1 MRASSALLEAQ
12 LEPHVEGGFLGQ
24 GRVGL
29 EDGLLEAG
37 QVGQRGGADEAGG
50 ERGPV
55 GQIAGDLGRVEQFA
69 GAGKAAGEKD
79 LQVAA
84 GEPDLE
90 AELGGA
96 GQPRLAAHRVVEQ
109 PGMAGTVVVT
119 WEDVAPYLR
128 NAPKPVDGEVYVLKT
143 LTQSPEAVLTRKLGE
158 RPKGTILRLGTN
170 GNLQVV
176 LPKR

>member
-1 MRASSALLEAQ
+1 LNLLPQEVLNVFGQRNGHGRRIPLGGIGEKGKALSFQPSCRALDGLLEAH
-12 LEPHVEGGFLGQ
+12 LEPHVEGEFLGQ

-55 GQIAGDLGRVEQFA
+55 GQVAGDLGRVEQFA
-69 GAGKAAGEKD
+69 GAGKAAGEED

-84 GEPDLE
+84 GEPGLE

-96 GQPRLAAHRVVEQ
+96 GQPRLGVQHGQ
-109 PGMAGTVVVT
+109 
-119 WEDVAPYLR
+119 R
-128 NAPKPVDGEVYVLKT
+128 NCR
-143 LTQSPEAVLTRKLGE
+143 EA
-158 RPKGTILRLGTN
+158 
-170 GNLQVV
+170 
-176 LPKR
+176 